1 MTPFI
6 ELTEMWNDSLFNEVG
21 EIIKNE
27 SWDRSRVAEFCLY
40 FNKYVGHKQFQVLYK
55 FL

>member
-6 ELTEMWNDSLFNEVG
+6 ELTEMWQDGDYLGVGEVIFNEDWG
-21 EIIKNE
+21 
-27 SWDRSRVAEFCLY
+27 SARVAEFCLY
-40 FNKYVGHKQFQVLYK
+40 FNKYVGNKQFQVLHK